1 MNLPE
6 LSKSIIEKMT
16 PKQLMMLALA
26 ASFLI
31 ALLLYFYLS
40 GLEDN
45 QQKKTQ
51 AFTDVVVA
59 TGDIPERSVIQEEML
74 KIVHMPTELT
84 QSDVI
89 MDLKSAV
96 GKTTKIKILQG
107 DVLSTKKLFADAA
120 MEGFIGSI
128 PYDKRAI
135 SISITD
141 TTGISGFAKPGDY
154 VDVMLITDKVHKD
167 TISGEMILQSIL
179 LLAINKSSDVV
190 DGKKDAKKEQMSTAT
205 MAVSPEEAVQLAV
218 AQSQGTIYLVL
229 RPFKPK
235 DSFILRTEVLAH
247 QYGQVTAEPVPQQPV
262 LSERSAPPNQVSL
275 PQEIPAMKKTSYSI
289 PVIRGNLVNTVD
301 VQ

>member
-1 MNLPE
+1 
-6 LSKSIIEKMT
+6 MT
-16 PKQLMMLALA
+16 PKQLIMLAFV
-26 ASFLI
+26 ASFLV

-51 AFTDVVVA
+51 VFTDVVVA
-59 TGDIPERSVIQEEML
+59 AGDIPERSVIQEAML
-74 KIVHMPTELT
+74 KTVHMPAELI
-84 QSDVI
+84 QSDAI

-96 GKTTKIKILQG
+96 GKIAKIKILQG
-107 DVLSTKKLFADAA
+107 DALTAKKLFTDAG
-120 MEGFIGSI
+120 MDGFIGGI

-141 TTGISGFAKPGDY
+141 TTGVSGFAKPGDY
-154 VDVMLITDKVHKD
+154 VDVMLITDKARKN

-179 LLAINKSSDVV
+179 LLAINKSSDTV

-205 MAVSPEEAVQLAV
+205 LAVSPEEAVQLAV

-235 DSFILRTEVLAH
+235 DSFVLRTEVFAH
-247 QYGQVTAEPVPQQPV
+247 QYGQTTAEPSRPAVDD
-262 LSERSAPPNQVSL
+262 RSAPSNQAPL
-275 PQEIPAMKKTSYSI
+275 PPEIPAIKIPLYSI
-289 PVIRGNLVNTVD
+289 PVIRGNSVNMVE